1 MILKMTK
8 FKNLMRLIFFLFGSI
23 FLGFSQGASTPQKF
37 NAAVEAGIFYY
48 EEEKAIQKMKV
59 KQKALK
65 YTVKREIIAYN
76 SKIKELSFLKSAE
89 LNEVNAI
96 INSTSLDTDRTILTD
111 LRTRIQEVMNPIKD
125 SVKSFETRLNVNLK
139 KQLSNKQYKNWLKYQ
154 KRKKREM
161 LPKPPPQ
168 PHRSN
173 VSPMNRGMG
182 QRRRY

>member
-1 MILKMTK
+1 MILKTTK
-8 FKNLMRLIFFLFGSI
+8 FKNLTRLAMLLCGST
-23 FLGFSQGASTPQKF
+23 FLGFSQGTPVAQKF
-37 NAAVEAGIFYY
+37 DAATQVGIFYY

-76 SKIKELSFLKSAE
+76 SKIKEISFLKSAE
-89 LNEVNAI
+89 LNEVNTI
-96 INSTSLDTDRTILTD
+96 INSTNLNTDRTLLAD
-111 LRTRIQEVMNPIKD
+111 LRTRIQKVMNPIKD
-125 SVKSFETRLNVNLK
+125 SIKSFETRLNSDLK

-161 LPKPPPQ
+161 QPKPPPQ
-168 PHRSN
+168 ANRSN

>member
-1 MILKMTK
+1 MILKITK
-8 FKNLMRLIFFLFGSI
+8 LKNLTRLTLLLFGGI

-37 NAAVEAGIFYY
+37 DAAVEVGIFYY
-48 EEEKAIQKMKV
+48 EEEKAMKKVKV

-65 YTVKREIIAYN
+65 YTMKREIIAYN
-76 SKIKELSFLKSAE
+76 SKIKEISFLKSAE
-89 LNEVNAI
+89 LNEVNTI
-96 INSTSLDTDRTILTD
+96 INSTSPNTDRGILAD
-111 LRTRIQEVMNPIKD
+111 LRTRIQKVMNPIKD
-125 SVKSFETRLNVNLK
+125 SIKSFEVRLNSNLK

-168 PHRSN
+168 APRSN
-173 VSPMNRGMG
+173 VSRMNRNMG